1 MKRRSYILIALAAAF
16 MMPPAA
22 SDLHA
27 SETTDPTSTQESR
40 DTVLSVAT
48 KGLIESFGELSKT
61 AGKLSETA
69 LKLLEAQKL
78 LDERETTDSPA
89 VKNQT
94 VTKRRK
100 TNTTAKTATTQERNT
115 YQQTAAEEREYEEIP
130 NFTDFTEPES
140 TAGTVYIEE
149 EPEEYSGPRVFIS
162 EETEYTEPE
171 QEDTEPTGTLK
182 SIWDLQPEDGE
193 GGHYVWVPD
202 GTPGP
207 SVIKTYDSEPNLNE
221 KVYWRGDSIPMALGT
236 KRYGRYDRKLYNW
249 LIYPKGQWHI
259 SLSANYGELSTDD
272 SELLSLMK
280 DIDISG
286 KIYSI
291 KPSVSYFFKHNL
303 NAGIRLAF
311 TKGELGIGSFKVD
324 IDEDMNFDLHDIK
337 YQSESYSAA
346 IFLQQHFGLS
356 RRGRFSVYNEVEIA
370 AGTGNKHFIR
380 PFDGNIRDTRTKTQ
394 SFNINYS
401 PGVSIMMMK
410 NAAFNLSFGIFGFHL
425 QNEKQWENGE
435 ESGNRFTSGINF
447 RFNIFNINFGVS
459 VII

>member
-1 MKRRSYILIALAAAF
+1 MAAAF
-16 MMPPAA
+16 LMLPVA
-22 SDLHA
+22 SELHA
-27 SETTDPTSTQESR
+27 SEQTAPSSNPEPR
-40 DTVLSVAT
+40 DTVLSGAT

-69 LKLLEAQKL
+69 LKLLEAQEL
-78 LDERETTDSPA
+78 LDEREATSRPA

-100 TNTTAKTATTQERNT
+100 TSTNTKTANTRERKT
-115 YQQTAAEEREYEEIP
+115 YQQTEAEEREYEEIP
-130 NFTDFTEPES
+130 DFSDVTEQENP
-140 TAGTVYIEE
+140 TGYGYEE
-149 EPEEYSGPRVFIS
+149 EEQEEYNGPRVFIS
-162 EETEYTEPE
+162 EETEYAEPE
-171 QEDTEPTGTLK
+171 QEDAAPSDTLK

-202 GTPGP
+202 GTPEP
-207 SVIKTYDSEPNLNE
+207 SIIKTSAGMPDLNE

-249 LIYPKGQWHI
+249 LIYPRGQWHI

-280 DIDISG
+280 DIDVSG

-291 KPSVSYFFKHNL
+291 KPSVSYFFRHNL

-311 TKGELGIGSFKVD
+311 TRGELGIGSFKVD

-337 YQSESYSAA
+337 YQSESYSVA

-380 PFDGNIRDTRTKTQ
+380 PFDGEMRDTRTKTQ

-459 VII
+459 III